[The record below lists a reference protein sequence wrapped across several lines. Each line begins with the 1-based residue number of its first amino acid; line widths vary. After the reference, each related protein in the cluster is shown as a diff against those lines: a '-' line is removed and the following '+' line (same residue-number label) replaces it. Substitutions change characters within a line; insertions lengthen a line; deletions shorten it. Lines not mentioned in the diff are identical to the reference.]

1 MAVQGVTMTF
11 SRSIGEIAPRV
22 IHTSGR
28 GSTGVGL
35 TAAVVRD
42 EDKGFTVQPGALVL
56 GAGGI
61 VCIDEFDKMSDID
74 RYAKQNFKNT

>member
-1 MAVQGVTMTF
+1 MSNQLQEMLLCYNF
-11 SRSIGEIAPRV
+11 YRSVGGIAPRV
-22 IHTSGR
+22 IQTSGR

-35 TAAVVRD
+35 TAAVVTD
-42 EDKGFTVQPGALVL
+42 EEEGVKVQPGALVL

-74 RYAKQNFKNT
+74 R